1 MWLYA
6 LAVAGGAVAYVPFL
20 TILLPIRVT
29 ELVAEQNI
37 DLLAYIAFAGAI
49 TASLANIAFGWLS
62 DITSTRKPWI
72 LVGLVLSGLTLAS
85 VGMASG
91 PLELIGIIVAW
102 QISLNMMLGP
112 LAAWAGDVVPDE
124 QKGFL
129 GGLLAFAPALGAAA
143 GALVTIPD
151 LAGPDE
157 RLILVAILVA
167 TMVLPVLVF
176 GRPEPMPHLMDA
188 TAHTLTGPRR
198 FARGAVSRMWLARL
212 LVQIAEA
219 ALFAYL
225 LIWLFSIDEG
235 FTDADAA
242 RIFATVLGLSVPL
255 ALAAG
260 HWSDKQDRPIL
271 PLAIGAGVGAVGLVI
286 MSLAQ
291 GMSGAIFGYVVFG
304 LSTSVFLALHSS
316 QTLRVLPQPARRGR
330 DLGLFNLTN
339 TVPSLIMPWI
349 ALSVVP
355 VFGFDALFL
364 VLALLALF
372 ATLLLITMPRAD

>member
-72 LVGLVLSGLTLAS
+72 FIGLVLSGLTLAS

-157 RLILVAILVA
+157 RLVLVAILVA

-188 TAHTLTGPRR
+188 TAHARSGPHR
-198 FARGAVSRMWLARL
+198 FKRGAVSRMWLARL

-242 RIFATVLGLSVPL
+242 RIFAIVLGLSVPL

-260 HWSDKQDRPIL
+260 HWSDKQGRPIL